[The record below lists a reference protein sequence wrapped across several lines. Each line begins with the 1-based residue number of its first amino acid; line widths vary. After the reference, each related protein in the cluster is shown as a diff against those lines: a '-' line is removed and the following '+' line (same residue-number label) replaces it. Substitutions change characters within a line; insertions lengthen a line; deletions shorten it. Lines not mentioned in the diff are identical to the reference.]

1 MKVPSAQQFIAG
13 HRILLAVTEFLHRVM
28 GAMVVEVA
36 ALAVT
41 LRLAMVDRVVM
52 EVQVA
57 L

>member
-1 MKVPSAQQFIAG
+1 
-13 HRILLAVTEFLHRVM
+13 M